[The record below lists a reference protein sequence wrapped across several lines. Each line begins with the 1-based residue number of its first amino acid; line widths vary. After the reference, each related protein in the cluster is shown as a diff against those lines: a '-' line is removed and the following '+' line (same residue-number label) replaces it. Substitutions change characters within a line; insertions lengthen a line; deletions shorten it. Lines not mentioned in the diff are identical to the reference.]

1 MIKAKH
7 PAYKYARDVVDGRVN
22 APKYVKLQCLEFLT
36 VAKGRHKK
44 YKLDDE
50 KIVIIENVLKLMI
63 VAKGLSK

>member
-44 YKLDDE
+44 YK
-50 KIVIIENVLKLMI
+50 MF
-63 VAKGLSK
+63 